1 VHTKPKEPRDQATP
15 VPAPDGGPIQQESGH
30 RKPLPQ
36 GGGYA
41 AKRFLLGRPIPT
53 AHLIHERLGK
63 LTALAVFSSDAL
75 SSVAYATEEMLRT
88 LFIGGAVAAA
98 AFAVIMPLS
107 LVIVSVLAI
116 LMFSYRQ
123 TIRAYPSAGGAY
135 IVTKDNFGLIPAQ
148 VAGVALLTDYIL
160 TVAVSTSAGV
170 AAIIAAVPG
179 TAGLRVPLAVG
190 FIALIALGNLRGVKE
205 SGRIFAMPTYVFIAM
220 VFSLLGISFV
230 RMLTG
235 SLHPVASGLFLHQ
248 WAKEGT
254 TSGLFALSVVPL
266 SLALHALA
274 SGSTAMTGVE
284 AISNGVPAF
293 KPPEWKN
300 ARTTLMAMGATLG
313 TMFLGISFLA
323 KHLQVVPDPH
333 SNTTVLAEIGRAVFG
348 GGAFGHVLFY
358 VLQTA
363 TTLVLVLAANTAF
376 ADFPRLANFHAS
388 DNFLPRQFTTRGHR
402 LVYSNGIIALAVAA
416 AAIVAAF
423 GADVTR
429 LIPFYA
435 IGVFTSFTLSQA
447 GMARRHLRLREK
459 GWKVGIAVNGMGS
472 VATLIIL
479 AIIAWEKFFQGAW
492 AVIVLVPVLVTL
504 LVRMAHQYERE
515 EGELERDLDSF
526 TVDTLRPMPVTLLLV
541 DDIDAK
547 TIHALQYAK
556 TIRADDIRAVH
567 VEDDPLKTLE
577 LETAWSSAG
586 LDEIPLKVIRG
597 HGDGASRLAGFVAAM
612 PEDRDV
618 NVLVPVAHESSAT
631 ERLSDGRVGTRL
643 TRALLPYEKVRV
655 TLVRDHPDGVHPL
668 SFDDHGRPV
677 VKFAP
682 RGTHT
687 VVIMV
692 DTIDRAVLGA
702 VTYAL
707 TLGATEI
714 RAVHA
719 AVDPDAAMRL
729 AQRWMDHHIPV
740 QLDVIECWDRNI
752 PRALEHYVLERAD
765 RGAEVT
771 AVMPR
776 RDFPKFR
783 QRMLHDR
790 TSRKIGK
797 ALGRYAHIDVAAVPF
812 YFAPKPRV
820 AERASGAERGLR

>member
-1 VHTKPKEPRDQATP
+1 MHTKVQAPHSGEPIPPEGTTVEGSRRPQ
-15 VPAPDGGPIQQESGH
+15 
-30 RKPLPQ
+30 KPLPQ
-36 GGGYA
+36 GRAYA
-41 AKRFLLGRPIPT
+41 AKRFILGRPIPT
-53 AHLIHERLGK
+53 AHLIHERLSK

-88 LFIGGAVAAA
+88 LFAFGAVAAA

-107 LVIVSVLAI
+107 IVIVSVLGI

-170 AAIIAAVPG
+170 AAIIAAAPG

-190 FIALIALGNLRGVKE
+190 FIALIAVGNLRGVKE
-205 SGRIFAMPTYVFIAM
+205 SGRIFAIPTYVFITM
-220 VFSLLGISFV
+220 IFTVLGVGFV
-230 RMLTG
+230 RMFTG
-235 SLHPVASGLFLHQ
+235 SLHPVASGSFLHE
-248 WAKEGT
+248 WATRGT
-254 TSGLFALSVVPL
+254 TSGLLALGVVPL

-323 KHLQVVPDPH
+323 KHLQIVPDL
-333 SNTTVLAEIGRAVFG
+333 NNKTTVLAEIGRAVFG
-348 GGAFGHVLFY
+348 GGVFGHVLFY
-358 VLQTA
+358 VLQVA

-376 ADFPRLANFHAS
+376 ADFPRLANFHAG

-402 LVYSNGIIALAVAA
+402 LVFSNGIIALAVTAA
-416 AAIVAAF
+416 VIVTAF
-423 GADVTR
+423 GARVDK

-447 GMARRHLRLREK
+447 GMAKRHLRLREK
-459 GWKVGIAVNGMGS
+459 GWKLGIAVNGVGS
-472 VATLIIL
+472 LATAIIL
-479 AIIAWEKFFQGAW
+479 VIVAKYKFFDGAW
-492 AVIVLVPVLVTL
+492 AVMVLVPILVVL
-504 LVRMAHQYERE
+504 LVRMAHQYEQEDR
-515 EGELERDLDSF
+515 ELERDLDTF
-526 TVDTLRPMPVTLLLV
+526 TVDTQRRRPVTLLLV
-541 DDIDAK
+541 DEIDTK

-567 VEDDPLKTLE
+567 IEDDPLRTLE

-597 HGDGASRLAGFVAAM
+597 HGDSPSRLAGFVAAM

-618 NVLVPVAHESSAT
+618 NVLVPVPHESSAA
-631 ERLSDGRVGTRL
+631 ERLSDGRIGTRL
-643 TRALLPYEKVRV
+643 TRALLPYERVRV

-668 SFDDHGRPV
+668 SYDEHGRPV

-682 RGTHT
+682 RGTHI
-687 VVIMV
+687 VVVMV
-692 DTIDRAVLGA
+692 DTIDRAVLRA
-702 VTYAL
+702 VSYAL
-707 TLGATEI
+707 TLGATDI
-714 RAVHA
+714 QAVHA
-719 AVDPDAAMRL
+719 GVDPDAAMRL
-729 AQRWMDHHIPV
+729 ADRWMEHSIPV
-740 QLDVIECWDRNI
+740 RLDVIECWDRNI
-752 PRALEHYVLERAD
+752 PRALERYVLEQAEH
-765 RGAEVT
+765 GAEVT

-790 TSRKIGK
+790 TSKKISR

-812 YFAPKPRV
+812 YLAPRPQV
-820 AERASGAERGLR
+820 ADVPAAPGVG